1 MPSTDLLWNTFTKS
15 HITVWLDISVI
26 SQKSSPVTFGTI
38 PVRSIEIFV
47 PENMGIVVG
56 ILFLSSLTAEIQ
68 VHPVYFVRHIEIPLP
83 V

>member
-26 SQKSSPVTFGTI
+26 SQKSSPVTFGAI

-47 PENMGIVVG
+47 PENMGIAVG
-56 ILFLSSLTAEIQ
+56 ILFLSSLTTEIQ
-68 VHPVYFVRHIEIPLP
+68 VPPVYFVRHIEIPLP